1 MGTYFKLTKQ
11 KIGFYKVIKR
21 IGENRIDP
29 PQHMDIDPTFNMIDL
44 YPCHEQSEGDNPNSK
59 LSSSKEEGMMQKVM
73 RNN

>member
-44 YPCHEQSEGDNPNSK
+44 YPCHEQSEGELEVEFFQGGGNDAK
-59 LSSSKEEGMMQKVM
+59 GYEK
-73 RNN
+73 